1 MDDFLMNLICPNSP
15 SVWDGNRLSKCFNNM
30 VLGFG
35 VNAITLVMISIIG
48 ITHRSPPRSRR
59 INMLER
65 LFLHFLPAFAAC
77 LSLLDVV
84 LILIKALHGDFI
96 VHHEWF
102 FKCSQFAVWT
112 SILLFSK
119 SSNYHYIFCN
129 LILCFW
135 WIVKP
140 ILGVIYLLATLSS
153 LGILRCLKES
163 CIVLLDI
170 MFGLSINIIR
180 IKRTSSRSSSIEESL
195 LSNDKDLEEGCHR
208 DSGNSQSYW
217 DLMTFKSIT
226 SVMNH
231 GVTKQLDFEDL
242 LRLPADMDPL
252 SCHNRLLSCWQ
263 DQLIKNCSNP
273 SLFRAICSAYG
284 WPYVRLGLLKVLNDC
299 IGFAGPLLLN
309 KLIRFLQQ
317 GSGHLDGY
325 VLAMSLGLT
334 SVLKSFFD
342 TQYSFHLSKLK
353 LKLRSGIMT
362 VIYQKCLHINLAER
376 SKFSEGEIQTFMS
389 IDADRTVNLC
399 NSFHDFWSLPLQIGV
414 ALYLLYV
421 QVKFAFVSGIAIT
434 ILLIPVNKWISKL
447 ILSATEKMMKQKD
460 ERIRRTDE
468 LLTYIR
474 TLKMYG
480 WELLFSSWLM
490 ETRSSEVTHLSTRKY
505 LDAWC
510 VFFWAATPALF
521 SLFTF
526 GLFALMGHQLDA
538 ATVFTCLALFNTLIS
553 PLNSFPWVINGLIDA
568 VISTRRLSRF
578 LSCSEH
584 KCEVELMADSSS
596 PDLSNEQSAAIFK
609 DMSIAIHDACCAW
622 SCSNEKEWNMVLNH
636 VTLELPKG
644 SFVAVIGEIGSGKSS
659 LLNSIL
665 GEMHVLHGL
674 IHSSGSIA
682 YVPQVPWI
690 LSGTVRDNILFGKN
704 YDPRR
709 YSDTLQA
716 CALDVDISLMIGGD
730 MAYIGEK
737 GVNISGG
744 QRARLALARAI
755 YHGSD
760 IFMLDDVL
768 SAVDAQVAQ
777 WILYNAI
784 LGPLMKQCTRVLCTH
799 NVQAISSADL
809 VVLME
814 KGHVKWVGSSAD
826 LSVSSYSAF
835 SPLNEFDTSLHIQ
848 RQECSM
854 AANTEGKQSLLEKS
868 TTHVSEEAEE
878 IIEVELRKEGRVE
891 LTVYKNYAAF
901 SGWSIT
907 VVICLSAILMQA
919 SRNGNDL
926 WLSYWVDTTGSSQ
939 TEYSISF
946 YLVILFIFCII
957 NSFLTLV
964 RAFSFAFG
972 GLRAAVKVHNTLLHK
987 LVSAPVQFFDQTP
1000 AGRILNRLSSDLYTI
1015 DDSLPFILNILVANF
1030 VGLLGIAIVLSCVQ
1044 VFFLLLLL
1052 PFWYIYSKLQF
1063 FYRSTSRE
1071 LRRLDSVSR
1080 SPIYASF
1087 TETLDGSSTIRAFKS
1102 EDFFLATF
1110 TQHVL
1115 MYQQTSYSELT
1126 ASLWLSLR
1134 LQLLAASIISFVALM
1149 AVIGSHHGLP
1159 ISFGTP
1165 GLVGLAL
1172 SYAAPLVSL
1181 LGSFLTSF
1189 TETEKEMVSVERA
1202 LEYMDIPQEELHGCQ
1217 ALNPDWP
1224 HQGVIEFHNVT
1235 LRYLPSLPAA
1245 LCDINFTVGE
1255 GMQVGII
1262 GRTGAGKS
1270 SVLNALFRLT
1280 PICTGYILVDGIN
1293 IADVPVRELRTHFS
1307 VVPQSPFLFEGSV
1320 RDNLDPFRVSNDFKI
1335 WEVLEKCHVKDD
1347 VEAAGGLDIHVKGAG
1362 TSFSVG
1368 QRQLLCLARA
1378 LLKSTKVLC
1387 LDECTASV
1395 DTQTA
1400 SVIQNAISTECRG
1413 MTVITI
1419 AHRIS
1424 MVLNMDN
1431 ILILDRGILVE
1442 QGNPQVLLQDKFSRF
1457 SGFAKASTT

>member
-1 MDDFLMNLICPNSP
+1 
-15 SVWDGNRLSKCFNNM
+15 
-30 VLGFG
+30 
-35 VNAITLVMISIIG
+35 
-48 ITHRSPPRSRR
+48 
-59 INMLER
+59 
-65 LFLHFLPAFAAC
+65 
-77 LSLLDVV
+77 
-84 LILIKALHGDFI
+84 
-96 VHHEWF
+96 
-102 FKCSQFAVWT
+102 
-112 SILLFSK
+112 
-119 SSNYHYIFCN
+119 
-129 LILCFW
+129 
-135 WIVKP
+135 
-140 ILGVIYLLATLSS
+140 
-153 LGILRCLKES
+153 
-163 CIVLLDI
+163 
-170 MFGLSINIIR
+170 
-180 IKRTSSRSSSIEESL
+180 
-195 LSNDKDLEEGCHR
+195 
-208 DSGNSQSYW
+208 
-217 DLMTFKSIT
+217 
-226 SVMNH
+226 
-231 GVTKQLDFEDL
+231 
-242 LRLPADMDPL
+242 
-252 SCHNRLLSCWQ
+252 
-263 DQLIKNCSNP
+263 
-273 SLFRAICSAYG
+273 
-284 WPYVRLGLLKVLNDC
+284 
-299 IGFAGPLLLN
+299 
-309 KLIRFLQQ
+309 
-317 GSGHLDGY
+317 
-325 VLAMSLGLT
+325 
-334 SVLKSFFD
+334 
-342 TQYSFHLSKLK
+342 
-353 LKLRSGIMT
+353 
-362 VIYQKCLHINLAER
+362 
-376 SKFSEGEIQTFMS
+376 
-389 IDADRTVNLC
+389 
-399 NSFHDFWSLPLQIGV
+399 
-414 ALYLLYV
+414 
-421 QVKFAFVSGIAIT
+421 
-434 ILLIPVNKWISKL
+434 
-447 ILSATEKMMKQKD
+447 
-460 ERIRRTDE
+460 
-468 LLTYIR
+468 
-474 TLKMYG
+474 
-480 WELLFSSWLM
+480 
-490 ETRSSEVTHLSTRKY
+490 
-505 LDAWC
+505 
-510 VFFWAATPALF
+510 
-521 SLFTF
+521 
-526 GLFALMGHQLDA
+526 
-538 ATVFTCLALFNTLIS
+538 
-553 PLNSFPWVINGLIDA
+553 
-568 VISTRRLSRF
+568 
-578 LSCSEH
+578 
-584 KCEVELMADSSS
+584 
-596 PDLSNEQSAAIFK
+596 
-609 DMSIAIHDACCAW
+609 
-622 SCSNEKEWNMVLNH
+622 
-636 VTLELPKG
+636 
-644 SFVAVIGEIGSGKSS
+644 
-659 LLNSIL
+659 
-665 GEMHVLHGL
+665 
-674 IHSSGSIA
+674 
-682 YVPQVPWI
+682 
-690 LSGTVRDNILFGKN
+690 
-704 YDPRR
+704 
-709 YSDTLQA
+709 
-716 CALDVDISLMIGGD
+716 
-730 MAYIGEK
+730 
-737 GVNISGG
+737 
-744 QRARLALARAI
+744 
-755 YHGSD
+755 
-760 IFMLDDVL
+760 
-768 SAVDAQVAQ
+768 
-777 WILYNAI
+777 
-784 LGPLMKQCTRVLCTH
+784 
-799 NVQAISSADL
+799 
-809 VVLME
+809 
-814 KGHVKWVGSSAD
+814 
-826 LSVSSYSAF
+826 
-835 SPLNEFDTSLHIQ
+835 
-848 RQECSM
+848 M

-939 TEYSISF
+939 TDYSTSF

-1015 DDSLPFILNILVANF
+1015 DDSLPFILNILLANL

-1110 TQHVL
+1110 TRHVL

-1149 AVIGSHHGLP
+1149 AIIGSHRGLP

-1172 SYAAPLVSL
+1172 SYAAPIVSL

-1202 LEYMDIPQEELHGCQ
+1202 LQYMDIPQEELHGCQ

-1280 PICTGYILVDGIN
+1280 PICRGHILVDGIN

-1347 VEAAGGLDIHVKGAG
+1347 VEAAGGLDIPVKGAG

-1378 LLKSTKVLC
+1378 LLKPTKVLC

-1442 QGNPQVLLQDKFSRF
+1442 QGNPQALLQDEFSRF
-1457 SGFAKASTT
+1457 SVFAKASTM

>member
-1 MDDFLMNLICPNSP
+1 MGHWKKMTRAMMRF
-15 SVWDGNRLSKCFNNM
+15 GND
-30 VLGFG
+30 
-35 VNAITLVMISIIG
+35 
-48 ITHRSPPRSRR
+48 R
-59 INMLER
+59 IV
-65 LFLHFLPAFAAC
+65 FAR
-77 LSLLDVV
+77 
-84 LILIKALHGDFI
+84 
-96 VHHEWF
+96 
-102 FKCSQFAVWT
+102 
-112 SILLFSK
+112 
-119 SSNYHYIFCN
+119 
-129 LILCFW
+129 
-135 WIVKP
+135 P
-140 ILGVIYLLATLSS
+140 
-153 LGILRCLKES
+153 
-163 CIVLLDI
+163 
-170 MFGLSINIIR
+170 
-180 IKRTSSRSSSIEESL
+180 
-195 LSNDKDLEEGCHR
+195 
-208 DSGNSQSYW
+208 
-217 DLMTFKSIT
+217 
-226 SVMNH
+226 
-231 GVTKQLDFEDL
+231 TKQSLELVDDSSQCFLWSSELGRGIGNEDFDL
-242 LRLPADMDPL
+242 W
-252 SCHNRLLSCWQ
+252 WQ
-263 DQLIKNCSNP
+263 
-273 SLFRAICSAYG
+273 
-284 WPYVRLGLLKVLNDC
+284 KVVVV
-299 IGFAGPLLLN
+299 AG
-309 KLIRFLQQ
+309 
-317 GSGHLDGY
+317 G
-325 VLAMSLGLT
+325 
-334 SVLKSFFD
+334 
-342 TQYSFHLSKLK
+342 
-353 LKLRSGIMT
+353 
-362 VIYQKCLHINLAER
+362 
-376 SKFSEGEIQTFMS
+376 
-389 IDADRTVNLC
+389 
-399 NSFHDFWSLPLQIGV
+399 
-414 ALYLLYV
+414 
-421 QVKFAFVSGIAIT
+421 VSGR
-434 ILLIPVNKWISKL
+434 
-447 ILSATEKMMKQKD
+447 
-460 ERIRRTDE
+460 RIRRTNE

-596 PDLSNEQSAAIFK
+596 PGLSNEQSAAIFN
-609 DMSIAIHDACCAW
+609 DMSIVIHDACCAW

-644 SFVAVIGEIGSGKSS
+644 SFVAVIGE
-659 LLNSIL
+659 
-665 GEMHVLHGL
+665 
-674 IHSSGSIA
+674 
-682 YVPQVPWI
+682 VPWI

-907 VVICLSAILMQA
+907 VLICLSAILMQA

-1110 TQHVL
+1110 TRHVL

-1159 ISFGTP
+1159 ISVGTP

-1172 SYAAPLVSL
+1172 SYAAPIVSL

-1202 LEYMDIPQEELHGCQ
+1202 LQYMDIPQEELHGCQ
-1217 ALNPDWP
+1217 ALNPDWS

-1320 RDNLDPFRVSNDFKI
+1320 SNDFKI

-1362 TSFSVG
+1362 TSFS
-1368 QRQLLCLARA
+1368 
-1378 LLKSTKVLC
+1378 VLC

-1457 SGFAKASTT
+1457 SGFAKASSM